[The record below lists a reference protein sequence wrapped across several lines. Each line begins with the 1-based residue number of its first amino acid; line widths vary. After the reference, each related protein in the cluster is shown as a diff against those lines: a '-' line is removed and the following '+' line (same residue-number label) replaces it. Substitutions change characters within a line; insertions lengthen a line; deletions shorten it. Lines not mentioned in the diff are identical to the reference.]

1 MNCIHKY
8 GKKIVCI
15 ITLATLM
22 LCIFSYFEHKP
33 NAYEIKMN
41 DEFIAY
47 VDNLD
52 LFKKHVNEL
61 EKEINKKFKDFKFT
75 DKFTYSKIHIE
86 YKFLTTKN
94 HIEKNIINNSKTKVE
109 ALQAKKSIATEDS
122 KATTGKNL
130 KLLRPCKGRVSSP
143 FGIRNGKLH
152 KGMDIANNT
161 GAPIYAAYDGVISYV
176 GWISGYGKTVKVDHG
191 EGLETIYAHCS
202 TLKVKK
208 DQQVKSGDKIG
219 EVGSTGRSTGP
230 HVHFEVRINGVPQNP
245 AKYMKS

>member
-1 MNCIHKY
+1 MNFIHKC
-8 GKKIVCI
+8 GKKIASI
-15 ITLATLM
+15 IMLATLI
-22 LCIFSYFEHKP
+22 LCISFYFQYKP

-41 DEFIAY
+41 DKLIAY
-47 VDNLD
+47 VNDLD
-52 LFKKHVNEL
+52 LFEEYVKGL
-61 EKEINKKFKDFKFT
+61 EKEINKKFKEFKFT

-109 ALQAKKSIATEDS
+109 ALEAKKSITTEES
-122 KATTGKNL
+122 KATVGKSL
-130 KLLRPCKGRVSSP
+130 KLLRPCKGTVSSP
-143 FGIRNGKLH
+143 FGMRNGRLH
-152 KGMDIANNT
+152 KGMDIANNV
-161 GAPIYAAYDGVISYV
+161 GAPIYAAYDGVISYT
-176 GWISGYGKTVKVDHG
+176 GWISGYGKTIKVDHG
-191 EGLETIYAHCS
+191 NGLETIYAHCS
-202 TLKVKK
+202 TIKVKK